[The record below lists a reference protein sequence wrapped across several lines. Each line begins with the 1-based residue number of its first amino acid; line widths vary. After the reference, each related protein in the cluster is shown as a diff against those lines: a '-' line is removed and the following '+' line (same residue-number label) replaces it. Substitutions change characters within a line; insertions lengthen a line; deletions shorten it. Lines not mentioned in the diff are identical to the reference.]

1 MRVGPTSSTRFERP
15 FGVLQIPALP
25 YSSCH
30 QSKQPSL
37 PIKHF
42 IAKHHALPPAHI
54 ICNSAPSG
62 LSLCRPLLDAVADWP
77 VFPPPARDNSVQVI
91 GEGRDSCDLIVVFQ
105 CVCINIFILEM
116 LSFSKN
122 FRLSSSLEEESMMVP
137 KQGIV
142 SILGSDVERTKSAAA
157 SLRRTLSADMSS
169 KKWQAQHGFYPLKK
183 IASSDQFP
191 ACNIADSSSSE
202 DEDYEDGPKGT
213 AAEAQGQFD
222 VWSSIQEDKNKK
234 EVEKPGQFD
243 VWSSILSQ
251 KEKEDSKSVQP
262 YVHPLVKRSASSLS
276 EKSLEICTENLGSET
291 GSDGFSSYPPSET
304 GDAEEE
310 KEEEQR
316 QERETQKFDAED
328 LRVPKYNLA
337 AANCKKSQPRSFP
350 PPIPSLSGRDGASV
364 LMKSRRDNG
373 RLVLEA
379 VSVPS
384 QNNFHAQRQD
394 GRLVLTFANTVDQD
408 EEERQEK
415 EEMNVMEQFD
425 VDIDEDEKDC
435 EEDDEEVEEVDEEV
449 VEDGESEI
457 GGKEVRY
464 AMEEAPKLSG
474 GVISVHRLA
483 LMVNKSMVFA
493 NRNPT
498 WPSKF
503 NDIDKFGEVELIT
516 SLAQSLP
523 PRAPVARMIPS
534 PPAATT
540 ATTTAKAAASFNAC
554 EYFWKPK
561 SMTTATSVL
570 NPISQKQ
577 GAHDSKSALS
587 KSFSPDEQHELVV
600 LRGNKGDHTVPL
612 LNSCKEQRKSLLFWE
627 PHCIAT
633 S

>member
-1 MRVGPTSSTRFERP
+1 
-15 FGVLQIPALP
+15 
-25 YSSCH
+25 
-30 QSKQPSL
+30 
-37 PIKHF
+37 
-42 IAKHHALPPAHI
+42 
-54 ICNSAPSG
+54 
-62 LSLCRPLLDAVADWP
+62 
-77 VFPPPARDNSVQVI
+77 
-91 GEGRDSCDLIVVFQ
+91 
-105 CVCINIFILEM
+105 M

-122 FRLSSSLEEESMMVP
+122 LRLSSSLEEENMMVP

-191 ACNIADSSSSE
+191 ACNTTDSSSSE
-202 DEDYEDGPKGT
+202 DEDDEDGPKGT
-213 AAEAQGQFD
+213 AEAQGQFD
-222 VWSSIQEDKNKK
+222 IWSSIQEDKNKK

-251 KEKEDSKSVQP
+251 KAKEDSKNFQP

-304 GDAEEE
+304 SDAEEE
-310 KEEEQR
+310 KEDEQR
-316 QERETQKFDAED
+316 QERVAQKFDAED
-328 LRVPKYNLA
+328 LRVARYNLA

-394 GRLVLTFANTVDQD
+394 GRLVLTFANTAEQD
-408 EEERQEK
+408 EEERLK
-415 EEMNVMEQFD
+415 NEEMNVMEQFD
-425 VDIDEDEKDC
+425 VDIENSEDEKDC
-435 EEDDEEVEEVDEEV
+435 EEDDEVEEETDEEV
-449 VEDGESEI
+449 VVDGESEI
-457 GGKEVRY
+457 GGGKEVRY
-464 AMEEAPKLSG
+464 EMEEAPKLSG

-503 NDIDKFGEVELIT
+503 NDIAKFGEVEPIT

-523 PRAPVARMIPS
+523 PRPPVARMIPS
-534 PPAATT
+534 PPAAATMATT
-540 ATTTAKAAASFNAC
+540 AVAAKAAASFNPC

-561 SMTTATSVL
+561 SMTTATSFL

-577 GAHDSKSALS
+577 GTHDSKLALA
-587 KSFSPDEQHELVV
+587 KNFFPDEQQEMLV
-600 LRGNKGDHTVPL
+600 LRGNKGDYMVPL
-612 LNSCKEQRKSLLFWE
+612 LKSCKEQRKSLLFWE

>member
-1 MRVGPTSSTRFERP
+1 MVAYAGGPTSSTRFERP

-30 QSKQPSL
+30 QSEQPSL

-42 IAKHHALPPAHI
+42 IARHHDLPPAHI

-77 VFPPPARDNSVQVI
+77 VFPPPARDNSVQ
-91 GEGRDSCDLIVVFQ
+91 
-105 CVCINIFILEM
+105 M

-122 FRLSSSLEEESMMVP
+122 FRLSSSLEEENMMVP

-191 ACNIADSSSSE
+191 ACNITDSSSSE
-202 DEDYEDGPKGT
+202 DEDYEDGPKGA

-222 VWSSIQEDKNKK
+222 IWSSIQEDENKK

-251 KEKEDSKSVQP
+251 KEKEDSKNVQP

-328 LRVPKYNLA
+328 LRVPKYNFA

-408 EEERQEK
+408 EEERQKK

-425 VDIDEDEKDC
+425 VDI
-435 EEDDEEVEEVDEEV
+435 
-449 VEDGESEI
+449 ES
-457 GGKEVRY
+457 
-464 AMEEAPKLSG
+464 

-493 NRNPT
+493 NRNPV

-503 NDIDKFGEVELIT
+503 NDIAKFGEVEPIT

-523 PRAPVARMIPS
+523 PRPPVARMIPS

-540 ATTTAKAAASFNAC
+540 ATTAATAKAAASFNAC

-561 SMTTATSVL
+561 SMTPATSVL
-570 NPISQKQ
+570 NPISHKQ
-577 GAHDSKSALS
+577 GTHDNKSALS
-587 KSFSPDEQHELVV
+587 KSFAPDEQQEMVV